1 MRKGKFSDDYVNN
14 VVLRN
19 HKLVPIDYEPLDIV
33 AKKKMK
39 GKRYK
44 YNQLSNEEI
53 ARSLLPIDAKIKKI
67 ETDMKGMNIKD
78 VRYLIMEKDLER
90 MRTERDEYAGRLKIT
105 ELSSFS
111 KVNNLSKQI
120 QQLNYELNEESL
132 EHKIDRRKQVE
143 LELKKKELLQE
154 QKIRETLLTENKG
167 SLIKLYSEIY
177 ANLDK
182 EDKKEFPTPY
192 LLNKGEYD
200 KNDVVDVLS
209 ALIPLEVVKDDIIG
223 ASASVDDE
231 QVETLEESVVDDEES
246 VEEPAPAPAPRRDI
260 TEQESAP
267 PAPRPRR
274 DITEVEEGN

>member
-44 YNQLSNEEI
+44 YNELSNEEI

-67 ETDMKGMNIKD
+67 ETDMKTMNIKD
-78 VRYLIMEKDLER
+78 VRYLRMEKDLER

-105 ELSSFS
+105 ELLSYS

-267 PAPRPRR
+267 RPRR

>member
-67 ETDMKGMNIKD
+67 ETDMKTMNIKD
-78 VRYLIMEKDLER
+78 VRYSRMEKDLER

-105 ELSSFS
+105 ELSSYS
-111 KVNNLSKQI
+111 KVNDLTAKI

-132 EHKIDRRKQVE
+132 EHKIDQRKQVE
-143 LELKKKELLQE
+143 LELLKKELLEE
-154 QKIRETLLTENKG
+154 QKVRETLYSETKG
-167 SLIKLYSEIY
+167 SLIKVYSEIY
-177 ANLDK
+177 VKLDK
-182 EDKKEFPTPY
+182 ETKKVFPTPY
-192 LLNKGEYD
+192 LLKKGEYD
-200 KNDVVDVLS
+200 KTAVIDVLS
-209 ALIPLEVVKDDIIG
+209 VLIPLEDVKDEIANASS
-223 ASASVDDE
+223 ASAVDE
-231 QVETLEESVVDDEES
+231 QVETLEESVVDDEE
-246 VEEPAPAPAPRRDI
+246 PAPAPRPRRDI
-260 TEQESAP
+260 TEQE

-274 DITEVEEGN
+274 DITEVDEEN

>member
-44 YNQLSNEEI
+44 YNELSNEEI

-67 ETDMKGMNIKD
+67 ETDMKTMNIKD
-78 VRYLIMEKDLER
+78 VRYLRMEKDLER

-105 ELSSFS
+105 ELLSYS

-246 VEEPAPAPAPRRDI
+246 VEEPAPRRDI

>member
-67 ETDMKGMNIKD
+67 ETDMKTMNIKD
-78 VRYLIMEKDLER
+78 VRYLRMEKDLER

-105 ELSSFS
+105 ELLSYS